1 MPTWGPRLGSC
12 RLKHS
17 CFVPNPQEKILR
29 KVLIEMARRVTILA
43 QRKLQ
48 IRAGDDFDFFARL
61 NRVMDALSNKLKQPS
76 D

>member
-1 MPTWGPRLGSC
+1 M
-12 RLKHS
+12 
-17 CFVPNPQEKILR
+17 LR
-29 KVLIEMARRVTILA
+29 KVLIERARRVTILA